1 MFKERVKMR
10 KMFFISMFVLAATVL
25 AACGDSAQPAAPAET
40 GSSNQVNIQL
50 ETNPNPA
57 MMGDMEL
64 VLMITDGDGNPIEGA
79 TVDVSADHTDMTGMT
94 MGGAATDQGGGK
106 YAINA
111 NFSMSGNWK
120 LTVYVRKDGLDYKED
135 IDFKVQ

>member
-1 MFKERVKMR
+1 MR
-10 KMFFISMFVLAATVL
+10 KTIFISLLVLLSVL
-25 AACGDSAQPAAPAET
+25 LVACGGAGTPADATPAK
-40 GSSNQVNIQL
+40 QVNIKV
-50 ETNPNPA
+50 ESNPNPA

-64 VLMITDGDGNPIEGA
+64 VFTITDADGTPIEGA
-79 TVDVSADHTDMTGMT
+79 KVDVSADHTDMTGMT
-94 MGGAATDQGGGK
+94 MDGAATDQGDGR